1 MLALQFSPHSPCFLF
16 EIPRHNGRSI
26 NILPSTS
33 NSGNEPASL
42 IKNRVHVHVD
52 VSLGQQFVGADC
64 FLPIKFGLFDLNDVW
79 SIQMSQ
85 MKIYK

>member
-1 MLALQFSPHSPCFLF
+1 MWMF
-16 EIPRHNGRSI
+16 
-26 NILPSTS
+26 
-33 NSGNEPASL
+33 
-42 IKNRVHVHVD
+42 
-52 VSLGQQFVGADC
+52 SLGQQFVGADC